1 MTSSAE
7 VPAGST
13 CLLDTNVLLY
23 AHQRASDS
31 ASRLLRRCAASDIIG
46 ILPSTVWE
54 ELCHRLMLAEA
65 LATGRVTGPNPARK
79 LAECPEVVRDLAAYR
94 GSLAELAATGLRF
107 EPVTREDV
115 LRGAVDLQRRYGLL
129 TNDSLLVAVARRINC
144 EAIATADKAFTNLKG
159 LLIYGPSDLQDWP
172 A

>member
-79 LAECPEVVRDLAAYR
+79 LAERPEVVRDLAAYR

-129 TNDSLLVAVARRINC
+129 TNDSL
-144 EAIATADKAFTNLKG
+144 IAACAQRLGVDCLITSDRSFAGIAELNIV
-159 LLIYGPSDLQDWP
+159 LLDDFQAPG
-172 A
+172 